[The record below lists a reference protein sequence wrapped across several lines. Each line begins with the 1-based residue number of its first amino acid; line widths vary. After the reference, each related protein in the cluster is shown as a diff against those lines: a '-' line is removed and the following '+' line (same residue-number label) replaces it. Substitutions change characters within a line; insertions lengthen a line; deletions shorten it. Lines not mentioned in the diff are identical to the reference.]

1 MNLIIYD
8 FETSGRSARY
18 DQILQAGIILYDKN
32 LVEIKQL
39 NLKSKLNADVIPSIN
54 ALNVNLFVRSLKREK
69 TSFEIIQE
77 MNDFFEKHRPSM
89 FLGYNSINFD
99 EEFLRQ
105 GLWENFLVS
114 ICYNN

>member
-54 ALNVNLFVRSLKREK
+54 ALNVNKIYLSDLLKEKK
-69 TSFEIIQE
+69 TSFEIIT
-77 MNDFFEKHRPSM
+77 R
-89 FLGYNSINFD
+89 D
-99 EEFLRQ
+99 E
-105 GLWENFLVS
+105 
-114 ICYNN
+114 

>member
-54 ALNVNLFVRSLKREK
+54 ALNVNKIFLSDLLKEKK
-69 TSFEIIQE
+69 TSFEIIKE

-89 FLGYNSINFD
+89 FLS
-99 EEFLRQ
+99 
-105 GLWENFLVS
+105 
-114 ICYNN
+114 